1 MSMPDDWKLLA
12 IERIV
17 DCRCATPAALP
28 ARAPTMHS
36 RVRMPHP
43 GADLDGKGAVVIME
57 NGRIREE
64 EMRTNEARGL
74 QREGAAET

>member
-12 IERIV
+12 IERIF

-43 GADLDGKGAVVIME
+43 GADLDGKDAVDM
-57 NGRIREE
+57 
-64 EMRTNEARGL
+64 
-74 QREGAAET
+74 